1 MADFQLLGRIEG
13 CRYGETNV
21 TVTLSEYKAGFKKN
35 DGTRVEEKYI
45 TWKCIF
51 KPYFKKFIS
60 SHFTSGMLVLVK
72 GEIFPYAIHNGEETE
87 GYSMLG
93 QTINLASFPKNLRR
107 EIKMLKESQAHST
120 GTPNLEDY
128 NTPDF

>member
-1 MADFQLLGRIEG
+1 MADFQVLGRIEG

-21 TVTLSEYKAGFKKN
+21 SVIVSEYKMGYKKQ
-35 DGTRVEEKYI
+35 DGTKKSEKYI

-51 KPYFKKFIS
+51 KPYFKKFIAT
-60 SHFTSGMLVLVK
+60 HFSEGMLVQIK
-72 GEIFPYAIHNGEETE
+72 GEILPYAIHNGEETD
-87 GYSMLG
+87 GYSVLG
-93 QTINLASFPKNLRR
+93 QTINLASFQKNLRR
-107 EIKMLKESQAHST
+107 EIKMLKESQAHTT